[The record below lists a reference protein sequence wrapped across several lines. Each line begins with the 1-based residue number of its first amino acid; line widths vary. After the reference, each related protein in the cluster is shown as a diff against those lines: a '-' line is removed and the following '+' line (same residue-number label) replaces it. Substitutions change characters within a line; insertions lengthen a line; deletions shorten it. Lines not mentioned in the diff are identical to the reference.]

1 MKRFSISFF
10 AAAAVLAAATSMLQ
24 SQPLSIQA
32 HGAGLSNLLEMQSGL
47 DLPNHEFEDR
57 SLVFPQEVQS

>member
-24 SQPLSIQA
+24 SQPLATQTQN
-32 HGAGLSNLLEMQSGL
+32 AGFSNLLELQSGRS
-47 DLPNHEFEDR
+47 LPNQEFEDR
-57 SLVFPQEVQS
+57 SLVFPQQAQT